1 MFRKTTIICV
11 LPLLLA
17 GVASA
22 ADPESEVARIRVD
35 PGQIH
40 WQPKVTSQAW
50 TVTISGQ
57 GIYLRQR
64 FEGEQPTVWLT
75 TPDGELLADGSY
87 NWELRAIRPATLD
100 REALREERREE
111 ARTEEDG
118 VEFERR
124 LERRA
129 VVSSGSFVV
138 RHGAFVV
145 PRPESA
151 GGDDGDDGP

>member
-1 MFRKTTIICV
+1 MFRKATIICV

-17 GVASA
+17 GAASA
-22 ADPESEVARIRVD
+22 ADPKDEVATISID

-57 GIYLRQR
+57 DIYLRRR
-64 FEGEQPTVWLT
+64 FEGEQPTVWPT
-75 TPDGELLADGSY
+75 TPDGELLPDGSY
-87 NWELRAIRPATLD
+87 NWELRAIQPATLD

-124 LERRA
+124 HERRA
-129 VVSSGSFVV
+129 IVTSGSFVV
-138 RHGAFVV
+138 RDGAFVV

-151 GGDDGDDGP
+151 GGDGSEDGP